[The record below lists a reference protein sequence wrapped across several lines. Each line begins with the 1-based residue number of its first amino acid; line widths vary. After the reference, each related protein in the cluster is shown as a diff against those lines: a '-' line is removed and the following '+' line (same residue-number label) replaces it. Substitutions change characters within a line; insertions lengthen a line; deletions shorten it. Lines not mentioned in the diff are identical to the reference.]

1 MKGWRV
7 NIKEIW
13 CEIAKQTSPS
23 AEILNKMAAALAHFV
38 HNGVQ
43 IILKTVWKF
52 VKFLKYNNQELMV
65 PSALDRDIFS
75 TDSAIHQTSQG
86 LDK

>member
-1 MKGWRV
+1 MRLLKVVSVLNSEVTRLTGKKPV
-7 NIKEIW
+7 EAIKKKVVD
-13 CEIAKQTSPS
+13 AKSSTTNFKTS
-23 AEILNKMAAALAHFV
+23 I
-38 HNGVQ
+38 
-43 IILKTVWKF
+43 
-52 VKFLKYNNQELMV
+52 KYNNQELMV

>member
-1 MKGWRV
+1 MAQERAVRALTWTVKG
-7 NIKEIW
+7 
-13 CEIAKQTSPS
+13 S
-23 AEILNKMAAALAHFV
+23 LF
-38 HNGVQ
+38 
-43 IILKTVWKF
+43 
-52 VKFLKYNNQELMV
+52 NQELMV